1 MNKVCFNLTA
11 VLQKEGLLHL
21 VSFRKRESLELGNSL
36 LHCGLVAEQAN
47 SSLDSIILS
56 QLRLQSDIWII
67 MSGRLEQVHLS
78 LF

>member
-1 MNKVCFNLTA
+1 MLHF
-11 VLQKEGLLHL
+11 QKKGLLHL
-21 VSFRKRESLELGNSL
+21 VSFRKREFLELGNSL

-56 QLRLQSDIWII
+56 QLRLKSDIWII